1 MLIREIV
8 QLSRD
13 PELSRHIVFLEDYGI
28 QVAREVVQGV
38 DVWLNNPRRGEEAC
52 GTSGMKAGING
63 VLNFSILDGWFD
75 EAFEISGGW
84 AIGEREPYSEDQDEV
99 HARAIYSTLENEIIP
114 LYYDRNEEGIPGEWM
129 KRMRQSLMNLSPQF
143 NSQRMVCEYMSQLY
157 GPAHDAFVAIS
168 ADGFAPAR
176 DRARWN
182 EQVSL
187 AWNRV
192 AFVDIG
198 PGPDSSVLT
207 GKPIPLRALLDLAGL
222 SPTDVRVEAVV
233 GRVGVNGA
241 LEDTLVMTLPPV
253 AQEGQAWVFS
263 SEFVP
268 HQTGRLGYSVR
279 VSPNHYDDPVTR
291 PCNALLKWGIG

>member
-1 MLIREIV
+1 V
-8 QLSRD
+8 NQ
-13 PELSRHIVFLEDYGI
+13 
-28 QVAREVVQGV
+28 
-38 DVWLNNPRRGEEAC
+38 
-52 GTSGMKAGING
+52 
-63 VLNFSILDGWFD
+63 
-75 EAFEISGGW
+75 
-84 AIGEREPYSEDQDEV
+84 
-99 HARAIYSTLENEIIP
+99 
-114 LYYDRNEEGIPGEWM
+114 
-129 KRMRQSLMNLSPQF
+129 
-143 NSQRMVCEYMSQLY
+143 
-157 GPAHDAFVAIS
+157 
-168 ADGFAPAR
+168 
-176 DRARWN
+176 
-182 EQVSL
+182 

-222 SPTDVRVEAVV
+222 SPKDVRVEAVV

-253 AQEGQAWVFS
+253 AQEGKAWVFS

-291 PCNALLKWGIG
+291 PCNALLKWGID